1 MKRIFIFALII
12 LTFVLT
18 FVGCDKDNQGQTE
31 NTQNPQNLQNSQNP
45 QDSAGVNVGGN
56 FPTIDEDGNI
66 NFGTEIVLPDIEL

>member
-31 NTQNPQNLQNSQNP
+31 NTQNPQNPQNSA
-45 QDSAGVNVGGN
+45 DVNVGGN
-56 FPTIDEDGNI
+56 LPTIDENGNI

>member
-12 LTFVLT
+12 LTFILT
-18 FVGCDKDNQGQTE
+18 FVSCDKDNQGQTE
-31 NTQNPQNLQNSQNP
+31 NTQNPQSSQNT

-66 NFGTEIVLPDIEL
+66 NFGTEIILPDIEL